1 MTNEL
6 TTCCT
11 RYHRL
16 MQLFIDNNQQFNN
29 LLADALPYTGQTNLS
44 DLDAIISYNRK
55 VQAAKAKADKTLKD
69 LTETGKTILKMM
81 QYFEIP
87 PRKVL
92 RGEIPGEL
100 EYEIW
105 ANDKDALFINK
116 IKDLPQEPVDPNII
130 KIKCWVG
137 DKGD

>member
-1 MTNEL
+1 
-6 TTCCT
+6 
-11 RYHRL
+11 

-44 DLDAIISYNRK
+44 DLDAIISYNRR
-55 VQAAKAKADKTLKD
+55 VQAAKTKADKTFKD

-81 QYFEIP
+81 RYFEIP

-130 KIKCWVG
+130 MIKCRIGGEG
-137 DKGD
+137 D